1 MVVGKNAAEAGCGR
15 AIITPLQTST
25 GKVRGVLAVCADG
38 MMSLPRK
45 TVEETISPLEALA
58 VKLGRAME
66 GAEVVEQ
73 LQQAEKLAGLGILAN
88 GVAHELSDP
97 LTAVLEFAEQIAE
110 TAKDGR
116 IRSDAE
122 TIVNE
127 VLRMQQTVREL
138 VEFGRPGARIDEPV
152 EMVDLLRELEAECEE
167 KLASRGILLAIDA
180 EDGVPALR
188 GDEDALRQ
196 VLENLL
202 SNSALAI
209 DSVKKDLEQERE
221 IRVSVSHDED
231 SVQVIVSDT
240 GPGFEHPECV
250 FDPFGPYAGMGF
262 GICYAIVR
270 QHGGTI
276 SAFNLHP
283 YGAAVMVELPRGE
296 VLAQNFPVAAREVA

>member
-1 MVVGKNAAEAGCGR
+1 EAGCGR

-110 TAKDGR
+110 TAEDGR

-127 VLRMQQTVREL
+127 ALRMQQTVREL

-152 EMVDLLRELEAECEE
+152 EMVELLRELEAECED

-250 FDPFGPYAGMGF
+250 FDPFEPYAGMGL

-283 YGAAVMVELPRGE
+283 YG
-296 VLAQNFPVAAREVA
+296 